1 MLATVNHLSPTLR
14 KILTLGVLMLIPALA
29 IAQETD
35 PAEITIGERLFL
47 ETRFS
52 EFFAR
57 STPDINQFRAGD
69 PAVEVTHTTG
79 APLPGPFAGQAMNC
93 RSCHMVD
100 EHVETPGG
108 GMRAYAD
115 FARRSPIPERGD
127 GNTVTLRNSPTL
139 VSIFRNVGR
148 AQVFHVDG
156 EFSSMTDLVIGTFT
170 GRNFGWLKDEKKEA
184 IAHIAKVIRE
194 DDGKGPLAADF
205 GSLAYSQVLKG
216 ENVPAE
222 FRLPKRYRLDVQN
235 ATDEEILHAIGKLV
249 AVYVNNISFSQDENG
264 VFIGSPYDLFLKK
277 NNLPK
282 LPAQGESDVVYSA
295 RLLSLLEKLR
305 TPLFVDRKEGKFE
318 FHDQPFVFGPVELEG
333 LKTFL
338 RGAGKTGAGNCASC
352 HPAPAFTD
360 FKFHNTGASQE
371 EYEAIHGKGS
381 FRGLSIPGAKARRA
395 LHSAKGEVLNSFA
408 AVPSKDDLKKI
419 DLGVWNVFM
428 NPEIRRPQRE
438 LKKLLCSSLKAPCST
453 ARLLRKAI
461 AAFKT
466 PTLRDLGHSGPYL
479 HTGAKDSLKEV
490 IEFYRE
496 MSKEAQAGRVVA
508 TSPEIRKISLSKGDV
523 APLVSFLRSLNEDY
537 S

>member
-1 MLATVNHLSPTLR
+1 
-14 KILTLGVLMLIPALA
+14 MLIPSLALC
-29 IAQETD
+29 QEEAD

-57 STPDINQFRAGD
+57 STPDVNQFRAGD
-69 PAVEVTHTTG
+69 PAVDTTHTRGT
-79 APLPGPFAGQAMNC
+79 PLPGPFAGQAMNC
-93 RSCHMVD
+93 RSCHLVD

-148 AQVFHVDG
+148 SQVFHVDG

-184 IAHIAKVIRE
+184 VAHIAKVIRQ
-194 DDGKGPLAADF
+194 DDGKGTIAADF
-205 GSLAYSQVLKG
+205 GSLPYAQVLKG
-216 ENVPAE
+216 EHVPAE
-222 FRLPKRYRLDVQN
+222 FRLPKRYRLDVEK
-235 ATDEEILHAIGKLV
+235 ATDEQVLHAVGKLV
-249 AVYVNNISFSQDENG
+249 AAYVNNISFSQDEEGLFN
-264 VFIGSPYDLFLKK
+264 GSPYDLFLKK
-277 NNLPK
+277 NNLPR
-282 LPAQGESDVVYSA
+282 LPARGESDVAYSA
-295 RLLSLLEKLR
+295 RLLTLLEKLK

-318 FHDQPFVFGPVELEG
+318 FHDQPFVFGGVELEG

-338 RGAGKTGAGNCASC
+338 RSAGNSSAGNCASC

-381 FRGLSIPGAKARRA
+381 FRSLPIPGAKARRA
-395 LHSAKGEVLNSFA
+395 LHSSKDSVTTGALSSYA
-408 AVPSKDDLKKI
+408 AVPVKSDQKKI

-428 NPEIRRPQRE
+428 NPEIKRPQRE
-438 LKKLLCSSLKAPCST
+438 LKKLLCSSLKAPCSS

-479 HTGAKDSLKEV
+479 HTGGKDSLKDV

-496 MSKEAQAGRVVA
+496 MSKETKAGKVVA
-508 TSPEIRKISLSKGDV
+508 ASPEIRKISLSKSDV
-523 APLVSFLRSLNEDY
+523 VPLVSFLRSLNEDY